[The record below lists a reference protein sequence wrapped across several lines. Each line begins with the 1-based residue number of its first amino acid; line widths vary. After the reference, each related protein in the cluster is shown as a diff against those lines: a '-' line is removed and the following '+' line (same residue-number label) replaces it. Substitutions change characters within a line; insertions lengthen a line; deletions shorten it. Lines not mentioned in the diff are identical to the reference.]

1 MSIGGFGPV
10 FNKKWEPSTRN
21 PALLLFALISRAEIN
36 LMAIEHNSI
45 LHYVRA
51 IFRDGVAAELSDLEL
66 LERFTGVARGD
77 VSAEIAF
84 AALIAR
90 HGPMVL
96 RVCRAA
102 LRDEHDAQD
111 AFQAVFLVL
120 VHKARTL
127 WARDS
132 LGPWLHAV
140 ALRVSS
146 HARASE
152 MQRRIHER
160 RYAALGSRSAG
171 DHEGVADDSIATIHE
186 ELGRLPEGWRQALV
200 LCDLEGLTH
209 EEAAGRL
216 GWPVGTV
223 KSRQARGRNR
233 LRERLVRRGFAPVSA
248 GVAALLMAGQG
259 RAEVPESLAAS
270 TVKTAVLV
278 VKGSAVAALGSAATV
293 SLARGALKA
302 MFVSR
307 LRIAVVVALILGGIV
322 TTTGFAIQSAAGVRV
337 GSETGTRAQSDK
349 EAKPADD
356 KIQRARELIYFF
368 RSYNVFN
375 RDEEWAR
382 TIRELATIGK
392 AAVPELVAELDRA
405 DRDATIRS
413 LAFSLRAIGD
423 RRAVPALI
431 RAIPKAL
438 RPAGSDCGVNIADH
452 DLFMFMLANQNYPD
466 KRPEATFVAC
476 GRPVNEILSAL
487 ERLTNHSEPPG
498 VGERDPLRHVFLGG
512 TPDEQAQQRALFVE
526 RQKLWEMWW
535 SKHWQEFVTQEELQ
549 SVELPKREH
558 DVIEMAGLARY
569 GPLFPTGPH
578 IRLGPV
584 RLLRLTQSA
593 YWNGR
598 SHLDFD
604 TGRVFTQYEGAR
616 IADWGPPT
624 GWGPRVG
631 AWYMQNGIDVRCQGR
646 LESIDLRLWQV
657 EASRW
662 KTLETD
668 IQKDSPL
675 ALGQEV
681 TRSMAFV
688 DQERPNA
695 PDDSLLTFLFTTRE
709 GGRGIVQIFP
719 KDRDSDRFRLRYR
732 MWLSPETKPA
742 AQPPDGKVVVLPG
755 EAKRPGSSFGVP
767 LAATVAEPAEDQ
779 GFLTDLET
787 GQKLTFLG
795 PGMIAGRIL
804 PETFNELTPRDAR
817 ELLERVRFAHPNLA
831 WINIDE
837 QLAERPDTF
846 AFKTSEGVVGLL
858 QFEQSEKE
866 AGKLTI
872 RYRIERPD

>member
-1 MSIGGFGPV
+1 
-10 FNKKWEPSTRN
+10 
-21 PALLLFALISRAEIN
+21 
-36 LMAIEHNSI
+36 MAIEHHSI

-51 IFRDGVAAELSDLEL
+51 IFRDGVAAELTDHEL
-66 LERFTGVARGD
+66 LERFTGRPGGD
-77 VSAEIAF
+77 APAETAF
-84 AALIAR
+84 AALVAR

-96 RVCRAA
+96 RVCRAT

-127 WARDS
+127 SARDS

-171 DHEGVADDSIATIHE
+171 DHECLSDDSIATIHE
-186 ELGRLPEGWRQALV
+186 ELGRLPEGWRKALV

-233 LRERLVRRGFAPVSA
+233 LRERLIRRGFAPVSA
-248 GVAALLMAGQG
+248 GVAARLMAGQG
-259 RAEVPESLAAS
+259 RAEMPESLAAS
-270 TVKTAVLV
+270 TVKMAVLV
-278 VKGSAVAALGSAATV
+278 AKGSAVAALGSAATV
-293 SLARGALKA
+293 SLTRAALKA
-302 MFVSR
+302 MVVSR
-307 LRIAVVVALILGGIV
+307 VRIAAVVGLLLSAVV
-322 TTTGFAIQSAAGVRV
+322 TTTGFAIQSGNRVQDPPAETARAGR
-337 GSETGTRAQSDK
+337 DK
-349 EAKPADD
+349 KAKAADD
-356 KIQRARELIYFF
+356 KTQRVRELIYFF
-368 RSYNVFN
+368 RSYNVFI

-392 AAVPELVAELDRA
+392 AAVPELVAELDRT

-438 RPAGSDCGVNIADH
+438 RPAGSDCGVNIADR
-452 DLFMFMLANQNYPD
+452 DLFTFMLANQNHPD
-466 KRPEATFVAC
+466 RRPDTSVAC

-498 VGERDPLRHVFLGG
+498 VGDRDPLRHVFLGG
-512 TPDEQAQQRALFVE
+512 TPDEQAQQRALFAD
-526 RQKLWEMWW
+526 RQKLWKVWW

-578 IRLGPV
+578 VWLGPV

-604 TGRVFTQYEGAR
+604 TGRVFSQYEGAR

-742 AQPPDGKVVVLPG
+742 AQPPDGKVVGLPG
-755 EAKRPGSSFGVP
+755 EAKSPGSSFGVTVT
-767 LAATVAEPAEDQ
+767 ATVAEPAEDQ
-779 GFLTDLET
+779 GFVTDLNT

-817 ELLERVRFAHPNLA
+817 ELLERVRLADPNIS
-831 WINIDE
+831 WIKVDR
-837 QLAERPDTF
+837 QLAEKPDTF
-846 AFKTSEGVVGLL
+846 AFKTHEGVVGVL
-858 QFEQSEKE
+858 QIEPSQAEE
-866 AGKLTI
+866 GKLTI

>member
-1 MSIGGFGPV
+1 
-10 FNKKWEPSTRN
+10 
-21 PALLLFALISRAEIN
+21 
-36 LMAIEHNSI
+36 MAIEQNSSI
-45 LHYVRA
+45 LNNVRV
-51 IFRDGVAAELSDLEL
+51 IFRDGVAAELSDRQL
-66 LERFTGVARGD
+66 LDRFTSLSGGD
-77 VSAEIAF
+77 VLAESAF
-84 AALIAR
+84 AALVAR

-140 ALRVSS
+140 ALRVSA
-146 HARASE
+146 HARAAE

-171 DHEGVADDSIATIHE
+171 DHECLSDDSIATIHE
-186 ELGRLPEGWRQALV
+186 ELGRLPDGWRKALV

-233 LRERLVRRGFAPVSA
+233 LRERLIRRGFAPVSA

-259 RAEVPESLAAS
+259 RAEVPESLGAS
-270 TVKTAVLV
+270 TVKMAVLV
-278 VKGSAVAALGSAATV
+278 AKGSAVAALGSAATV
-293 SLARGALKA
+293 SLTRAALKA

-307 LRIAVVVALILGGIV
+307 VRIAAVLGLLLGAVV
-322 TTTGFAIQSAAGVRV
+322 TTTGFAIQSGNRV
-337 GSETGTRAQSDK
+337 QDPPAENARARSEKQAKAKATDADEKTR
-349 EAKPADD
+349 
-356 KIQRARELIYFF
+356 RARELIYFF

-392 AAVPELVAELDRA
+392 AAVPELVAELDRT
-405 DRDATIRS
+405 DRDNTIRS

-438 RPAGSDCGVNIADH
+438 RPAGSDCGVHIVDR
-452 DLFMFMLANQNYPD
+452 DLFIFMLAHQDYPD
-466 KRPEATFVAC
+466 QRPEATYVDC

-487 ERLTNHSEPPG
+487 ERLTKHSEPPD
-498 VGERDPLRHVFLGG
+498 VGDRDPLRHVFLGG
-512 TPDEQAQQRALFVE
+512 TRDEQSRQRALFAD
-526 RQKLWEMWW
+526 RQKLWQTWW
-535 SKHWQEFVTQEELQ
+535 SKHWQEFVTGEELQ
-549 SVELPKREH
+549 SVELPAREH

-569 GPLFPTGPH
+569 GPPFPTGPH
-578 IRLGPV
+578 VRLGPA
-584 RLLRLTQSA
+584 RLLRLAESV

-616 IADWGPPT
+616 VADWGPPT
-624 GWGPRVG
+624 GWGPRVSV
-631 AWYMQNGIDVRCQGR
+631 WYLQSGIDVRCQGR
-646 LESIDLRLWQV
+646 LDSIDVHLWQV
-657 EASRW
+657 DASRW
-662 KTLETD
+662 NTLETE
-668 IQKDSPL
+668 IQKSAPL
-675 ALGQEV
+675 KLGRALTGSLANFE
-681 TRSMAFV
+681 
-688 DQERPNA
+688 QERA
-695 PDDSLLTFLFTTRE
+695 TAKDDELLTFLFTTRE

-719 KDRDSDRFRLRYR
+719 KDRGTDRFRLRYR
-732 MWLSPETKPA
+732 MWLGARPTPEVRPSDDKVVALPGGAKPPRTSLGETMTA
-742 AQPPDGKVVVLPG
+742 TIAQPEG
-755 EAKRPGSSFGVP
+755 E
-767 LAATVAEPAEDQ
+767 TEHNI
-779 GFLTDLET
+779 
-787 GQKLTFLG
+787 GQKLPFIG
-795 PGMIAGRIL
+795 PGMIAARIL
-804 PETFNELTPRDAR
+804 PETFNELTARDAR
-817 ELLERVRFAHPNLA
+817 EILERVRDVQPDIG
-831 WINIDE
+831 WIKIDAR
-837 QLAERPDTF
+837 LAEKPDTF
-846 AFKTSEGVVGLL
+846 AFKTREGLVGLL
-858 QFEQSEKE
+858 QIEPSEEE
-866 AGKLTI
+866 AGKLTM